1 MLIISL
7 NQMAV
12 LALFIL
18 IGFAVAKLKVV
29 NSDASSVLSKLENNI
44 FIPALVMGT
53 FITNFTVEKLGSA
66 WKILLFS
73 FVIELLVI
81 PIAILSSKL
90 ATKNGY
96 IRKIYTYGL
105 AFSNFGFM
113 GIPIVSALFPE
124 YEMYYIIFTLPLW
137 TLIYVWGVPNLL
149 IDTGDKKGIL
159 ARLKALANPMFI
171 SLIIGA
177 LIGISGVKLPGFVT
191 SVVNTCGN
199 CMSPLAMIIT
209 GITFANINIRKVLSD
224 ISIYFVSFMRLIV
237 VPCVFAGVFLL
248 LQKLFAFELEEYYFV
263 CMLCSLAMPL
273 GLNTVVVP
281 AAYGKDTSVAAGM
294 ALISHVLS
302 VITIPIILT
311 IFGV

>member
-1 MLIISL
+1 
-7 NQMAV
+7 MAV

-18 IGFAVAKLKVV
+18 IGFVVAKLKVV
-29 NSDASSVLSKLENNI
+29 NSDASGVLSKLENNI

-53 FITNFTVEKLGSA
+53 FITNFTMEKLSSA

-73 FVIELLVI
+73 FVVELIII
-81 PIAILSSKL
+81 PVAILSSKI
-90 ATKNGY
+90 ATKNEY

-149 IDTGDKKGIL
+149 IDTGKHGIL
-159 ARLKALANPMFI
+159 GKLKALVNPMFI

-177 LIGISGVKLPGFVT
+177 LIGISGINLPEFIT
-191 SVVNTCGN
+191 SVVDTCGD

-209 GITFANINIRKVLSD
+209 GITFANISIKKVLTD
-224 ISIYFVSFMRLIV
+224 KSIYFVSFLRLAVI
-237 VPCVFAGVFLL
+237 PCAFAGIFVLIKKLL
-248 LQKLFAFELEEYYFV
+248 AIEIEQYYFV

-311 IFGV
+311 LFGV

>member
-1 MLIISL
+1 
-7 NQMAV
+7 MAV

-18 IGFAVAKLKVV
+18 IGFVVAKLKVV
-29 NSDASSVLSKLENNI
+29 NSDASGVLSKLENNI

-53 FITNFTVEKLGSA
+53 FITNFTVEKVSTA

-73 FVIELLVI
+73 FVVELLVI
-81 PIAILSSKL
+81 PLAILSSKL
-90 ATKNGY
+90 ATKNEY

-105 AFSNFGFM
+105 SFSNFGFM

-149 IDTGDKKGIL
+149 MDTGEKRGI
-159 ARLKALANPMFI
+159 AGKLKALLNPMFV

-177 LIGISGVKLPGFVT
+177 LIGIVGIELPGFIT
-191 SVVNTCGN
+191 SVITTCGS

-209 GITFANINIRKVLSD
+209 GITFANISIKKVLTD
-224 ISIYFVSFMRLIV
+224 KSIYFVSLLRLIV
-237 VPCVFAGVFLL
+237 IPCLFAGIFVL
-248 LQKLFAFELEEYYFV
+248 LQKLLSFNVEEYYFV

>member
-1 MLIISL
+1 
-7 NQMAV
+7 MAV